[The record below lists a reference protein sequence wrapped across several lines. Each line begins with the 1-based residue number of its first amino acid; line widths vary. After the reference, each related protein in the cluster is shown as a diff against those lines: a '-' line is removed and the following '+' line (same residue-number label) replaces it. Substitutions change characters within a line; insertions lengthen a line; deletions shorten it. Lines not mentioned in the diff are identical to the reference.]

1 MSRELWTADLLER
14 IQKHELVVTL
24 HPLLIDPDLASVIQH
39 PPEKLLRSILDPN
52 ADIQPGYTG
61 YTCTL
66 ASGEQIYGLV
76 STETANSVTLKLPDA
91 SQRTIPRNDIRSLQS
106 QNVSLMPEGFENAIS
121 PKEMAD
127 LLAFLRSELR

>member
-1 MSRELWTADLLER
+1 
-14 IQKHELVVTL
+14 
-24 HPLLIDPDLASVIQH
+24 LASVIQH

-121 PKEMAD
+121 SKEMAD